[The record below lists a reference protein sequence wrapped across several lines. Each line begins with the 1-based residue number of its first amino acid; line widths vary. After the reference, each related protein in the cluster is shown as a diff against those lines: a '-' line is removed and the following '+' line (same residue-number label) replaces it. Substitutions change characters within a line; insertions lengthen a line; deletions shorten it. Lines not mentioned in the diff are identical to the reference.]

1 MLGRVSMPGLLGWV
15 GWPTTDRSSWLDHR
29 RGARMLPGQ
38 PLGPATSL
46 TTGVLCMLLGA
57 AGVVA
62 DTIEETSSNITDISR
77 RTWTT
82 ARETLNTQNL
92 VAKPLNKLLGR
103 EKRKGGDH
111 DSDTELGEEGSQAL
125 LPRQGPK
132 GTTRDGGSS

>member
-1 MLGRVSMPGLLGWV
+1 
-15 GWPTTDRSSWLDHR
+15 
-29 RGARMLPGQ
+29 MLPGQ